1 VIKIAE
7 NYIVEIS
14 SGKIQGYFNR
24 GVIKFKG
31 IPYAE
36 PPIGNLRFKTP
47 VPVESW
53 NDIRDT
59 TKYSPVCPQPPSAL
73 EEMAADPFPQSE
85 KDSLTLN
92 VWTQKLDDK
101 KRPVM
106 FFIHGGA
113 FRTGSGRALDGS
125 RIVLR
130 GDVVVVSINYRLGPF
145 GFLYMPDIPDT
156 TPNVGLLDMVAGLKW
171 VRENITQFGGNP
183 EDITIFGESAGA
195 FAVTCLLAMPAAK
208 GLFKRA
214 IIQSGYVTKFS
225 SHPSSGLTTYKSL
238 MERLGIKEGDIDS
251 LRMLRYEEIISKL
264 DSFEA
269 NQQVALSFTP
279 TIDNETLPENPYEA
293 IKNGFAKDI
302 DIFIGTN
309 LDETKMWKL
318 WAPEGDEMTE
328 KRLLKRV
335 NSIMRLINQD
345 EPKSKELIEV
355 YGTSRKSPGD
365 ILDAIETDRQFR
377 ISSIRIAEAQS
388 QHNKNTFMYLFS
400 WKTPWKGGKYGA
412 MHALELSFVFG
423 ILLDKDEG
431 IFPRKTEVTQDLS
444 EKMMDAWIAFG
455 RTGNPNHEKIPEIP
469 PYDLNKRSTIIFDKE
484 VSIQQDPY
492 RNERIA
498 WDGIL

>member
-1 VIKIAE
+1 MIKIEE
-7 NYIVEIS
+7 NFIVEIS

-47 VPVESW
+47 VPVEPW

-73 EEMAADPFPQSE
+73 EEMAADPFPQDE

-492 RNERIA
+492 GNERIA

>member
-1 VIKIAE
+1 VIKIEE
-7 NYIVEIS
+7 NFIVEIS

-47 VPVESW
+47 VPVEPW

-73 EEMAADPFPQSE
+73 EEMAADPFPQDE

-492 RNERIA
+492 GNERIA

>member
-1 VIKIAE
+1 MIKIEE
-7 NYIVEIS
+7 NFIVEIS

-47 VPVESW
+47 VPVEPW

-73 EEMAADPFPQSE
+73 EEMAADPFPQDE

-171 VRENITQFGGNP
+171 VKENIKQFGGNP

-195 FAVTCLLAMPAAK
+195 FAVTCLLAVPAAK

-214 IIQSGYVTKFS
+214 IIQSGYVTIFS

-251 LRMLRYEEIISKL
+251 LRMLPYEEIISKL

-293 IKNGFAKDI
+293 IKNGFAKNI

-328 KRLLKRV
+328 ERLLKRV

-345 EPKSKELIEV
+345 EHKSKELIDV
-355 YGTSRKSPGD
+355 YRTSRKSPGD

-492 RNERIA
+492 GNERTA